1 MKRKDLAE
9 LRTKETKD
17 LSKMLGEKQIELEK
31 IRVNIRVGKEKN
43 LKKASNLRRDI
54 SQILTLIS
62 EKKILEEEAKVV

>member
-31 IRVNIRVGKEKN
+31 IRVNIRAGKEKN
-43 LKKASNLRRDI
+43 LKKAGNLRRDI